1 VLVSELAQVV
11 FSVPASAAEAVGN
24 LLTEEGGGVEQRDSD
39 VNPALPAAT
48 VELVVWLSERDVERR
63 VQQVEKLLGSLK
75 EMGLAADPWSWRSTQ
90 VDPKSWLEA
99 YKRYFK
105 VNRIGR
111 YFVIKPSWESHTPG
125 PSDLMIE
132 MDPGMAFGTGLHAS
146 TRLVMHILERVARTG
161 PAPQSVLDL
170 GCGTGIL
177 SIAAARLWSGCRVT
191 AVDNDEQATQVCR
204 ENVQRNGLESRI
216 HVELRSGAKVDGR
229 HHLVLANLSAETLTE
244 LQGRLHRNVEPYGRL
259 VLSGLLAEQARAISI
274 LYCKTLVFE
283 PEFSEELEGWQSL
296 LLRARD

>member
-11 FSVPASAAEAVGN
+11 FSVPATAVEAVGN
-24 LLTEEGGGVEQRDSD
+24 LLTEEGGGVEERDSD
-39 VNPALPAAT
+39 VNPALPAGT
-48 VELVVWLSERDVERR
+48 VELVVWLREGDVDRR
-63 VQQVEKLLGSLK
+63 VKQVEKLLASLK
-75 EMGLAADPWSWRSTQ
+75 EMGTVDGAWSWRSTQ

-111 YFVIKPSWESHTPG
+111 TFVIKPSWESYTPG
-125 PSDLMIE
+125 PSDLMIA

-146 TRLVMHILERVARTG
+146 TRLVMQIMERVARTG

-191 AVDNDEQATQVCR
+191 AVDNDEQATSVCR

-216 HVELRSGAKVDGR
+216 HVELRSGAKLDGR
-229 HHLVLANLSAETLTE
+229 YHLVLANLSAETLTE
-244 LQGRLHRNVEPYGRL
+244 LQPRLHKHTEPYGRV
-259 VLSGLLAEQARAISI
+259 VLSGLLAEQARAVAL
-274 LYCKTLVFE
+274 LYCKALVFE
-283 PEFSEELEGWQSL
+283 PEFSEELDGWRAL

>member
-11 FSVPASAAEAVGN
+11 FSVPATAADAVGN
-24 LLTEEGGGVEQRDSD
+24 LLTEEGGGVEQRDSE
-39 VNPALPAAT
+39 VAPSIPAGT
-48 VELVVWLSERDVERR
+48 VELVVWLQQADVERR
-63 VQQVEKLLGSLK
+63 VQEVEKLLVSLK
-75 EMGLAADPWSWRSTQ
+75 EMGAVDGPWTWRSTQ

-111 YFVIKPSWESHTPG
+111 TFVIKPSWESYQPG
-125 PSDLMIE
+125 PGELMIE

-146 TRLVMHILERVARTG
+146 TQLVMHALERVARTG

-177 SIAAARLWSGCRVT
+177 SIAAARLWSGCRIT
-191 AVDNDEQATQVCR
+191 AIDNDEQATGVCR
-204 ENVQRNGLESRI
+204 ENVQRNGLKSA
-216 HVELRSGAKVDGR
+216 AKIDGR
-229 HHLVLANLSAETLTE
+229 HHLVLANLNAETLTE
-244 LQGRLHRNVEPYGRL
+244 LQPRLHKVTEPYGRV
-259 VLSGLLAEQARAISI
+259 VLSGLLADQARAISQ
-274 LYCKTLVFE
+274 LYCKALVFE
-283 PEFSEELEGWQSL
+283 PEYSEEIDGWQAL

>member
-11 FSVPASAAEAVGN
+11 FSVPATALEAVGN

-39 VNPALPAAT
+39 VAPSLPAGT
-48 VELVVWLSERDVERR
+48 VELVVWLQQPDVERR
-63 VQQVEKLLGSLK
+63 VQQVEKLLRSLK
-75 EMGLAADPWSWRSTQ
+75 EMGAVAGEWSWRSTQ

-105 VNRIGR
+105 VNRVGR
-111 YFVIKPSWESHTPG
+111 TFVIKPSWESYQPG

-132 MDPGMAFGTGLHAS
+132 MDPGMAFGTGLHPS
-146 TRLVMHILERVARTG
+146 TKLVMHALERVARTG
-161 PAPQSVLDL
+161 PAPQTVLDL

-177 SIAAARLWSGCRVT
+177 SIAAARLWSGCRIT
-191 AVDNDEQATQVCR
+191 AIDNDEQATSVCR

-216 HVELRSGAKVDGR
+216 HVELRSGARVDGR
-229 HHLVLANLSAETLTE
+229 YHLVLANISAETLTE
-244 LQGRLHRNVEPYGRL
+244 LQPRLHKNVEPYGRV
-259 VLSGLLAEQARAISI
+259 VLSGLLAEQTRAISR
-274 LYCKTLVFE
+274 LYCNSLAFE
-283 PEFSEELEGWQSL
+283 PEYSEEIDGWQAL